1 MYVAVKGGAA
11 AIESSWRLLETQR
24 RGDTAVPE
32 LSVAQIRAQLT
43 LAVDR
48 VMSEGSLYDPELA
61 ARAIKQASGDL
72 MEAIFL
78 LRAYRTTL
86 PRLGYSL
93 PLDTAR
99 IALIRRISA
108 TFKEVP
114 GGQLLGP
121 TYDYTQRLLD
131 FALLAEGEGTAAAPA
146 TKDPVQATPAAR
158 STIQPEAKVAP
169 ATPPATVP
177 RINELLAREGLL
189 ETPQPFDAAP
199 PGDLTRDPLMFPA
212 DRALR
217 LQALARGDEG
227 WLLAM
232 GYSTQRGY
240 ANSHPFAGEIR
251 RGVVSVELVPDELG
265 FAIDIGDLEITEC
278 QMINQFSGSR
288 ELPPQFTQGY
298 GLAFGGAERKSMAMA
313 LVDRALRADELGEP
327 RVAPAQDEEFVLSH
341 ADNVEASGFVQ
352 HLKLPHYVDFQA
364 ELELVRKLR
373 AAHAAAALSPLT
385 QREAA

>member
-1 MYVAVKGGAA
+1 
-11 AIESSWRLLETQR
+11 
-24 RGDTAVPE
+24 
-32 LSVAQIRAQLT
+32 
-43 LAVDR
+43 
-48 VMSEGSLYDPELA
+48 
-61 ARAIKQASGDL
+61 
-72 MEAIFL
+72 

-86 PRLGYSL
+86 PRLGYTE

-131 FALLAEGEGTAAAPA
+131 FTLLAEG
-146 TKDPVQATPAAR
+146 R
-158 STIQPEAKVAP
+158 
-169 ATPPATVP
+169 TPPAPNPLPAVHSEREAPGGNVP

-189 ETPQPFDAAP
+189 ETPSPMEAES
-199 PGDLTRDPLMFPA
+199 PGDLTREPMMFPA

-251 RGVVSVELVPDELG
+251 RGFVSVKLIPDELG
-265 FAIDIGDLEITEC
+265 FAVDIGDLEVTEC

-288 ELPPQFTQGY
+288 DVPPQFTQGY
-298 GLAFGGAERKSMAMA
+298 GLAFGGAERKAMAMA
-313 LVDRALRADELGEP
+313 LVDRSLRADELGEP

-373 AAHAAAALSPLT
+373 SAHAAERTKGA
-385 QREAA
+385 

>member
-11 AIESSWRLLETQR
+11 AIESSWRLLDAQR
-24 RGDTAVPE
+24 RGNTAITE
-32 LSVAQIRAQLT
+32 LSVAQIREQLS

-61 ARAIKQASGDL
+61 ALAIKQASGDL

-86 PRLGYSL
+86 PRLGYSE

-99 IALIRRISA
+99 IALVRRISA
-108 TFKEVP
+108 AFKEVP

-131 FALLAEGEGTAAAPA
+131 FALLAEGEGSLPSELRNVARATEPAPA
-146 TKDPVQATPAAR
+146 ESGPA
-158 STIQPEAKVAP
+158 S
-169 ATPPATVP
+169 VP

-189 ETPQPFDAAP
+189 ETPQPVDAAP

-251 RGVVSVELVPDELG
+251 RGFVSVELVPDELG
-265 FAIDIGDLEITEC
+265 FAIDIGDLEVTEC

-288 ELPPQFTQGY
+288 EVPPQFTQGY
-298 GLAFGGAERKSMAMA
+298 GLAFGGAERKTMAMA

-364 ELELVRKLR
+364 ELEVVRKLR
-373 AAHAAAALSPLT
+373 VAHA
-385 QREAA
+385 EAAQTSRDAAVPFNPIQQEAA

>member
-11 AIESSWRLLETQR
+11 AIESSWRLLDIQR
-24 RGDTAVPE
+24 RGDPAIAE

-61 ARAIKQASGDL
+61 ALAIKQASGDL
-72 MEAIFL
+72 VEAIFL

-99 IALIRRISA
+99 IALVRRISA

-131 FALLAEGEGTAAAPA
+131 FALLAEGDVTSARQ
-146 TKDPVQATPAAR
+146 TNTPLT
-158 STIQPEAKVAP
+158 STLKQPLTPEL
-169 ATPPATVP
+169 PPATVP
-177 RINELLAREGLL
+177 RINDLLAREGLL
-189 ETPQPFDAAP
+189 ETPQPVDAEP
-199 PGDLTRDPLMFPA
+199 PGDLTREPLMFPA

-232 GYSTQRGY
+232 GYSAQRGY

-251 RGVVSVELVPDELG
+251 RGFVSVELVPDELG
-265 FAIDIGDLEITEC
+265 FAIDIGDLEVTEC

-288 ELPPQFTQGY
+288 EVPPQFTQGY
-298 GLAFGGAERKSMAMA
+298 GLAFGGAERKTMAMA
-313 LVDRALRADELGEP
+313 LVDRSLRADELGEP
-327 RVAPAQDEEFVLSH
+327 RTAPGQDEEFVLSH

-373 AAHAAAALSPLT
+373 TRHAQAA
-385 QREAA
+385 QEAA